1 MYSFLISKP
10 VTAAIK
16 PETAY
21 QWFSYKGARPVKLD
35 FRGKTVVV
43 EKGMRF
49 GVRPSVNG
57 TDIRL
62 IFKGEPTKVH
72 TLTKQQADKL
82 AKGV

>member
-1 MYSFLISKP
+1 
-10 VTAAIK
+10 
-16 PETAY
+16 
-21 QWFSYKGARPVKLD
+21 
-35 FRGKTVVV
+35 
-43 EKGMRF
+43 MRF